1 VSESPPQHRCDLRQG
16 RVTIT
21 TGTGERTKIR
31 FTELTLSGRKVP
43 ERRTR

>member
-1 VSESPPQHRCDLRQG
+1 MFEPPAKCRCDLRQYA
-16 RVTIT
+16 VNIT